1 MPSEAKIKSH
11 QLMLRA
17 GMIKQSSTGIYS
29 WLPLGFKVMKR
40 IEQIVLIFIAAA
52 LAIPSYWFFWTLA
65 GGGGYNKRIK
75 PIPNPNN
82 NYSKPFP
89 KDLSE
94 P

>member
-1 MPSEAKIKSH
+1 
-11 QLMLRA
+11 
-17 GMIKQSSTGIYS
+17 
-29 WLPLGFKVMKR
+29 MKR
-40 IEQIVLIFIAAA
+40 IEQIVVIFIAAA

-75 PIPNPNN
+75 PIPNTTNN

-89 KDLSE
+89 KDLLE